1 MKNHLA
7 NCFWKVAVL
16 PTLTGAVAAVP
27 VSHVESVRP
36 QLVAEVRQSLREQG
50 FKTDLADFNFS
61 TSPELRAREAILKAA
76 VPDRTSGPSPFQINL
91 MEPVGTN
98 FAIVLWKQDSLKLES
113 RSWPA
118 SKNAI
123 SWDVFRRML
132 NEDQCALD
140 AACTAAMSGPIAFNL
155 SASAGSAML
164 LPHLAVLKKLT
175 QTLGCR
181 VLLDLHDG
189 NQAAA
194 WTNLMAATCL
204 VTAWETEPMEI
215 SHLIRFTDTKVV
227 FNTTW
232 QALQTNGWSDEQL
245 ARLQQE
251 WESANF
257 FTNLPETIAF
267 EGASAVALCQQGK
280 QEVSE
285 FKIPFNEFF
294 IVSLQDPREIWLQMR
309 DAWYATQSRQSYDQ
323 YRRYGMY
330 DDETN
335 LLLFYRNREIE
346 VRNAIQAR
354 SWMQMRELPGVTNQ
368 IYFHSKYGSPLQAM
382 MNMHRIQLAYQLEGI
397 SFMGRAAEAEA
408 RRRILIT
415 AIALQ
420 RYREEYG
427 SYPDTLAKLA
437 PEFLKAV
444 PPDFMDGHPLRY
456 RLAND
461 GHFFLYSVGLNC
473 ADDGGKFPT
482 RPKGVQDWQAG
493 PGNAHLLGTDI
504 LWPLPD

>member
-1 MKNHLA
+1 MKTHLA
-7 NCFWKVAVL
+7 NRFSKMLPLRVWIAIIAAPFVAHADDL
-16 PTLTGAVAAVP
+16 G
-27 VSHVESVRP
+27 P
-36 QLVAEVRQSLREQG
+36 QLVAEVRQALRQQG
-50 FKTDLADFNFS
+50 FKTDLSEFNLS
-61 TSPELRAREAILKAA
+61 TSPVMRAREAILKAA
-76 VPDRTSGPSPFQINL
+76 VPEQTSGPSPFQINL
-91 MEPVGTN
+91 METVGTN
-98 FAIVLWKQDSLKLES
+98 SAIVLWKQDRLKLQYRLWPENKAEM
-113 RSWPA
+113 SWQ
-118 SKNAI
+118 SLGK
-123 SWDVFRRML
+123 ML
-132 NEDQCALD
+132 NENRSALD
-140 AACTAAMSGPIAFNL
+140 AACAAAMVGPIAFNL
-155 SASAGSAML
+155 NASAGNAIL
-164 LPHLAVLKKLT
+164 LPHLALLKILE

-181 VLLDLHDG
+181 TVLDLHDG
-189 NQAAA
+189 NLDEA

-204 VTAWETEPMEI
+204 VTAWQVEPMEI
-215 SHLIRFTDTKVV
+215 SELIRFNNTTVAYH
-227 FNTTW
+227 TTW

-245 ARLQQE
+245 ARVQQE
-251 WESANF
+251 WESVNF
-257 FTNLPETIAF
+257 STNLPETIAF
-267 EGASAVALCQQGK
+267 ERASDVALCRRGRQQVPEFELPFK
-280 QEVSE
+280 Q
-285 FKIPFNEFF
+285 FF

-309 DAWYATQSRQSYDQ
+309 DAWYAAQSRRSYDQ

-382 MNMHRIQLAYQLEGI
+382 MNIHRIQLAYQLEGI

-415 AIALQ
+415 AIALE
-420 RYREEYG
+420 RYRGKYG

-437 PEFLKAV
+437 PAFLKAV

-482 RPKGVQDWQAG
+482 QTKGGQDWHAG